1 MMRRGKVFLIKLNIS
16 LVVSVVVREEI
27 GVVMVINGKWVG
39 WYFLIIG

>member
-16 LVVSVVVREEI
+16 LVVSVVVWEEI